1 MIIIAIVS
9 LVLGIVCGQWLFS
22 DNIIS
27 MFAYI
32 SDYVLYILMFA
43 VGISVGINKTVFKKM
58 REYNFTVIIIPIG
71 IVVGT
76 ILGGIISGFI
86 LGMPIRES
94 SAIAVGMGWYSLSGV
109 LITDLAGAE
118 TGTIAFFSNLM
129 REIFSFMLIPFIAKY
144 FNHYTA
150 IASAGA
156 TSEDTT
162 LPMLIKY
169 TSSEIVI
176 MAVINGVICSV
187 LVPVLTPF
195 LFSIFSL

>member
-1 MIIIAIVS
+1 MVIIAIIS
-9 LVLGIVCGQWLFS
+9 LVLGIICGQWVFS

-27 MFAYI
+27 MFTYI
-32 SDYVLYILMFA
+32 SDYILYILMFS
-43 VGISVGINKTVFKKM
+43 VGISVGTNKMVLKKM
-58 REYNFTVIIIPIG
+58 HEYNFTVIIIPIG

-76 ILGGIISGFI
+76 ILGGIISGLI

-94 SAIAVGMGWYSLSGV
+94 SAIAIGMGWYSLSGV
-109 LITDLAGAE
+109 LITNLAGAE
-118 TGTIAFFSNLM
+118 IGTIAFFSNLM
-129 REIFSFMLIPFIAKY
+129 REILSFILIPFISKY

-176 MAVINGVICSV
+176 LAVINGVICSA

-195 LFSIFSL
+195 LFTILSL